1 MKRWSIK
8 LLSVLMVTMFVV
20 SMSSTPVFA
29 EISPQGNTFFE
40 EWSESVSE
48 SDVVSE
54 LAGEPL
60 DQQASFE
67 AAVEIIEAIEAE
79 RMENAYIAEGPS
91 LESIL
96 ENDNYEVLTPEQLWD
111 TFLQEKATSSQ
122 LASASLEARYEFR
135 TFTNEAFAGE
145 ERFAIYDNSTSRVVT
160 GWEEDSNN
168 PGKWWY
174 YTEDGSN
181 GNTDLIEDAADYYN
195 NNTDGL
201 VVINTGSQFTTETA
215 AVVVEYGYLGESTTA
230 ARTYLQNED
239 GAWLNGVSYDFD
251 MQKEFNP
258 AEGSFSVGETIKGI
272 IVFNYYYIESHN
284 VTPEQIVR
292 ILRHE
297 MGHVIGLRHTYDTD
311 YGETDPGISALMY
324 PKYNS
329 SYASSTFTTYDLNEL
344 GQVYPY

>member
-96 ENDNYEVLTPEQLWD
+96 ENGNYEALTPEQLWD
-111 TFLQEKATSSQ
+111 TFLQEKAISSQ
-122 LASASLEARYEFR
+122 LASASLAARYEFR

-145 ERFAIYDNSTSRVVT
+145 ERFAIYDNSTNRVVI
-160 GWEEDSNN
+160 GWEEDKDN

-174 YTEDGSN
+174 NKEDGTKAVGWELIDSN
-181 GNTDLIEDAADYYN
+181 WYYFKM
-195 NNTDGL
+195 TKKGFIIWSMDG
-201 VVINTGSQFTTETA
+201 G
-215 AVVVEYGYLGESTTA
+215 
-230 ARTYLQNED
+230 
-239 GAWLNGVSYDFD
+239 
-251 MQKEFNP
+251 
-258 AEGSFSVGETIKGI
+258 
-272 IVFNYYYIESHN
+272 
-284 VTPEQIVR
+284 
-292 ILRHE
+292 
-297 MGHVIGLRHTYDTD
+297 
-311 YGETDPGISALMY
+311 
-324 PKYNS
+324 
-329 SYASSTFTTYDLNEL
+329 
-344 GQVYPY
+344 